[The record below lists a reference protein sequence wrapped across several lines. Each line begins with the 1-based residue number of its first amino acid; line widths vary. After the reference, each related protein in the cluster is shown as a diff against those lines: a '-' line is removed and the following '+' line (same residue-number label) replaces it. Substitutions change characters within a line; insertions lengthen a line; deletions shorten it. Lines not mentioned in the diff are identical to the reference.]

1 MMMRLREKAAATVR
15 IIITVIVAII
25 EDVLGLLGATIAE
38 VTQTASP
45 DHLWDIIAPIISI
58 RRGIIGGTEV
68 VPDPHGMIGGGM
80 SIVTTVRE
88 IHGDVTVIM
97 TAVADN

>member
-45 DHLWDIIAPIISI
+45 DHL
-58 RRGIIGGTEV
+58 
-68 VPDPHGMIGGGM
+68 
-80 SIVTTVRE
+80 
-88 IHGDVTVIM
+88 
-97 TAVADN
+97 